1 MEKKPGVKR
10 HNFCDLDIQDI
21 RCFVVYIEEGT
32 STAAGKRLNMTPANV
47 IYRAKVIQ
55 KHIGIPMYLESATH
69 ALPHSGG
76 RHFTDLTELG
86 KIVFTIL
93 KDILQRYDNL
103 VELMRAYNPTPGNTR
118 METTHGVPFNMN
130 PAIPQT
136 AEVEAGA
143 VTVYDQIRTNFPGV
157 FGEGNVNFYPVKE
170 QLAKRL
176 TRTD

>member
-32 STAAGKRLNMTPANV
+32 SAAAGQRLRMTPANV
-47 IYRAKVIQ
+47 IYRAKVVQ
-55 KHIGIPMYLESATH
+55 KHVGRPMYLESAPH

-76 RHFTDLTELG
+76 RHFADLTELG
-86 KIVFTIL
+86 KIVYLIL

-103 VELMRAYNPTPGNTR
+103 VELMRAYAPSPGNVR
-118 METTHGVPFNMN
+118 METTHGTPFNIN

-136 AEVEAGA
+136 EEAEATA
-143 VTVYDQIRTNFPGV
+143 ATVYDQIRTNFPGV

-176 TRTD
+176 TRKN